1 MSQFGMYPSIYKY
14 KTYEEAMLA
23 LESRKNENIKNLDTI
38 TNYSSLIIKGSTKCL
53 VLYGEDGEIKSCLC
67 TKCLNKINRS
77 PVYNG
82 AYVYPL
88 CIDCLSDVEHIENI
102 QKKDAKMKTNSKKN
116 DIAKINFDW
125 VAFEKMIVDGTAKLV
140 KLSEEHNV
148 YPTQL
153 KEAIISKY
161 GSQIS
166 FKKGRNGGIM
176 WTVKAVG

>member
-1 MSQFGMYPSIYKY
+1 
-14 KTYEEAMLA
+14 
-23 LESRKNENIKNLDTI
+23 
-38 TNYSSLIIKGSTKCL
+38 
-53 VLYGEDGEIKSCLC
+53 
-67 TKCLNKINRS
+67 
-77 PVYNG
+77 
-82 AYVYPL
+82 
-88 CIDCLSDVEHIENI
+88 
-102 QKKDAKMKTNSKKN
+102 
-116 DIAKINFDW
+116 
-125 VAFEKMIVDGTAKLV
+125 VAVEKMIVDGTAKLV